1 MLLSYEDETQKWH
14 KIDINLRELKDTII
28 IPDFEGTLDNKAIKF
43 KVLSVPKDG
52 ERAILKYGDD
62 SDWHVEEGIHFP
74 PIPPA
79 STESRL
85 PSLFF
90 NTQVRS
96 IPPRHLVCVILLI
109 LFVHIIVLFRSLR
122 YGIFKIANLKDH
134 APS

>member
-1 MLLSYEDETQKWH
+1 MSYEDETQKWH
-14 KIDINLRELKDTII
+14 KIDISLRELNESII
-28 IPDFEGTLDNKAIKF
+28 IPNFEGSLDNKAIKF

-62 SDWHVEEGIHFP
+62 SDFHVEEGIHFP

-85 PSLFF
+85 PRLVV

-96 IPPRHLVCVILLI
+96 FQTNMKFTLCCLTTFFITLLYESDPQNMASSR
-109 LFVHIIVLFRSLR
+109 L
-122 YGIFKIANLKDH
+122 
-134 APS
+134 